1 MSNDYEL
8 FKGKNLSSLFEDIYN
23 NQLSKKAKISALIEE
38 LKKMI
43 RHAGDVASVGPII
56 SSLIDSSVKNDDQ
69 LVKLATI
76 ATRIISAEKKTEGQD
91 GFLSEFEKNNLSSRP
106 DASAKKVGWVL
117 EVLLDENAEY
127 AKTKKIG
134 SQPIGSIHFKTSDDG
149 VLDTD
154 PAARTIA
161 HPFDKNFKNIPIV
174 GELVEIYEGQPG
186 SFYYRRIGL
195 DENPTK
201 SAFKNALQKVIV
213 PKQDEEQTVG
223 SYKEVSETGITKTNA
238 EGANAEGS
246 YGKYYDTQENIHRL
260 KLYEGDSLIETR
272 FGQSIR
278 FSGFNNF
285 GNKFSP
291 TIILRNGE
299 NAESGKKAAELST
312 EEDINRDGSIIALTS
327 GQYQLPFVPGV
338 IDDKGKTNFGTKPDS
353 FGEYPTKLIGD
364 QILINSGRIILSA
377 KNAEMLFFSKKN
389 YGFIS
394 DGAMSI
400 DNKLGIDVS
409 VGDDIHIVTNDKD
422 INMVTGKGAIFLGSE
437 ALEPMV
443 KGQQLV
449 DILAELI
456 DAITQQIYLT
466 PSGPSAAGPTN
477 ISQFGSIK
485 SKLNNILSR
494 LNQTS

>member
-1 MSNDYEL
+1 M
-8 FKGKNLSSLFEDIYN
+8 F
-23 NQLSKKAKISALIEE
+23 
-38 LKKMI
+38 
-43 RHAGDVASVGPII
+43 
-56 SSLIDSSVKNDDQ
+56 
-69 LVKLATI
+69 
-76 ATRIISAEKKTEGQD
+76 
-91 GFLSEFEKNNLSSRP
+91 
-106 DASAKKVGWVL
+106 
-117 EVLLDENAEY
+117 
-127 AKTKKIG
+127 
-134 SQPIGSIHFKTSDDG
+134 
-149 VLDTD
+149 
-154 PAARTIA
+154 
-161 HPFDKNFKNIPIV
+161 
-174 GELVEIYEGQPG
+174 
-186 SFYYRRIGL
+186 
-195 DENPTK
+195 
-201 SAFKNALQKVIV
+201 
-213 PKQDEEQTVG
+213 
-223 SYKEVSETGITKTNA
+223 
-238 EGANAEGS
+238 
-246 YGKYYDTQENIHRL
+246 GKYYESQQNIHKL

-278 FSGFNNF
+278 FSGFNNV

-338 IDDKGKTNFGTKPDS
+338 VDDKGKTNFGTKPDS
-353 FGEYPTKLIGD
+353 FGEYPSKLIGD

-377 KNAEMLFFSKKN
+377 KSAEMLFFSKKN

-400 DNKLGIDVS
+400 DNKLGIDIS

-422 INMVTGKGAIFLGSE
+422 VNMVTGKGSIFLGSE

-456 DAITQQIYLT
+456 DAITQQTYLT
-466 PSGPSAAGPTN
+466 PSGPSAVGPTN